1 LGTNLPPFDIGVHF
15 SHAGPARTERAA
27 LPSLDAPS
35 TIGRSLMANQKRVG
49 VVLAGCG
56 YLDGA
61 EIQESVCT
69 LLALDKRKATLVAM
83 APSVDQMHVVDHVK
97 GAPIDGAQRSVLP
110 EAARIVRG
118 RITALEGVGAG
129 DLDALVFPGGFGAAK
144 NLCTFAVEG
153 KAMKVL
159 PSVERLIRDVRAAG
173 KPMGFICISP
183 VIAAKVL
190 GAEGVTVT
198 VGNDPETAAA
208 IDSWGAKHVERRV
221 DDVAV
226 DEKLKV
232 VSTPAYMLGP
242 WIAEVNAGID
252 KLVQIVLE
260 LT

>member
-1 LGTNLPPFDIGVHF
+1 M
-15 SHAGPARTERAA
+15 AA
-27 LPSLDAPS
+27 
-35 TIGRSLMANQKRVG
+35 QKRVG

-61 EIQESVCT
+61 EIQEAVCT
-69 LLALDKRKATLVAM
+69 LLALDARKAKLIAM
-83 APSVDQMHVVDHVK
+83 APDLEQMHVVDHAK
-97 GAPIDGAQRSVLP
+97 GAAVDGARRNVLS

-118 RITALEGVGAG
+118 KITDLAAVGAS

-144 NLCTFAVEG
+144 NLCSFAVDG
-153 KAMKVL
+153 KSMKVV
-159 PSVERLIRDVRAAG
+159 PQVERLIREVRSAG

-198 VGNDPETAAA
+198 IGNDRDTAEA
-208 IDSWGAKHVERRV
+208 ITSWGAKHVDRRV
-221 DDVAV
+221 DDIAV

-242 WIAEVNAGID
+242 WIADVNAGID
-252 KLVQIVLE
+252 RLVQTVLE
-260 LT
+260 LC

>member
-1 LGTNLPPFDIGVHF
+1 
-15 SHAGPARTERAA
+15 
-27 LPSLDAPS
+27 
-35 TIGRSLMANQKRVG
+35 MANQKRVG

-61 EIQESVCT
+61 EIQEAVCA
-69 LLALDKRKATLVAM
+69 LLALDRRKAKLIAM
-83 APSVDQMHVVDHVK
+83 APDVEQLHVVDHVK
-97 GAPIDGAQRSVLP
+97 GAPVEGARRNVLA
-110 EAARIVRG
+110 EASRIVRG
-118 RITALEGVGAG
+118 QITDIAGVGAS

-159 PSVERLIRDVRAAG
+159 PEVERLVRELRGAG
-173 KPMGFICISP
+173 KPMGFICIAP

-198 VGNDPETAAA
+198 IGNDRATAEA
-208 IDSWGAKHVERRV
+208 IASWGAKHVDRRV
-221 DDVAV
+221 DDIAV
-226 DEKLKV
+226 DERLKV

-242 WIAEVNAGID
+242 WIADVYAGID
-252 KLVQIVLE
+252 KLVQTVLD